1 MAEWFLFSLQAFH
14 PPDGGL
20 IKLEWKFETH
30 PREGQPV
37 TLPQAQQHVEM
48 VALPSLPEAW
58 LIVEWTVQP
67 APPRLVRPWNPYP
80 E

>member
-1 MAEWFLFSLQAFH
+1 MAMWFLFRLRAGN

-20 IKLEWKFETH
+20 IKLEWKFEMH
-30 PREGQPV
+30 PRAGETG
-37 TLPQAQQHVEM
+37 TLLQAQQHVEM

-58 LIVEWTVQP
+58 LIIEWEVQP
-67 APPRLVRPWNPYP
+67 APPGYVRPWNEYP